1 MMGQLEVINPSN
13 EEVIDV
19 LRMDDDLMVIDKVK
33 LAQESLEDWKE
44 TPLEERI
51 EIVEHFAEVLEE
63 KKDIWAEDLSREM
76 GKPLAQARG
85 EFSAVVKRIKF
96 FTEAAKTEFV
106 PRLAHGKEGG
116 ALWEKVSPEPLG
128 VVANISAWNY
138 PVFVGVNV
146 FVPALLAGNV
156 VIYKP
161 SEFAPQTGLNM
172 SQAWFDAGLSQ
183 EYFNPIM
190 GDGFIGSELVKQPLD
205 GLFFTGSY
213 ATGMKISQAMAGRFT
228 RLQLELGGKDPAYV
242 RPDVDIATAAAG
254 LAEGAFYNT
263 GQSCCAVER
272 IYVHESV
279 HDAFV
284 KAYVDAVASFKVG
297 DPFEEGVFIGPLTQ
311 EEQLS
316 VLKAQVEDA
325 VAKGAEIALG
335 GKRRDGKGY
344 FFEPTVLTN
353 VSHEMEVMREE
364 TFGPVIGIH
373 KVSDDSEALKLMNDT
388 RYGLTASVFTKDQDI
403 ASGLMEKLQAGTV
416 YWNCCDRVSPYTPW
430 TGWKDSGIGSTLGL
444 EGLRT
449 MVRPKSWHFR
459 RPA

>member
-1 MMGQLEVINPSN
+1 MGQLEVINPSN

-63 KKDIWAEDLSREM
+63 KRDIWAEDLSREM

-128 VVANISAWNY
+128 VVGNISAWNY

-242 RPDVDIATAAAG
+242 RPDVDIETAAAG

-263 GQSCCAVER
+263 DSR
-272 IYVHESV
+272 
-279 HDAFV
+279 
-284 KAYVDAVASFKVG
+284 VA
-297 DPFEEGVFIGPLTQ
+297 
-311 EEQLS
+311 QLS
-316 VLKAQVEDA
+316 VFMCMSLC
-325 VAKGAEIALG
+325 
-335 GKRRDGKGY
+335 
-344 FFEPTVLTN
+344 T
-353 VSHEMEVMREE
+353 
-364 TFGPVIGIH
+364 
-373 KVSDDSEALKLMNDT
+373 T
-388 RYGLTASVFTKDQDI
+388 RL
-403 ASGLMEKLQAGTV
+403 
-416 YWNCCDRVSPYTPW
+416 
-430 TGWKDSGIGSTLGL
+430 
-444 EGLRT
+444 
-449 MVRPKSWHFR
+449 
-459 RPA
+459 